1 MRKLLQFIGIALLTL
16 CMAFTGVDKKTVVI
30 DVAHGGQDNGSTIEG
45 FQEKE
50 IALKVANKIKALNR
64 NSAIEIILTREAD
77 EFISLIDRAKHIN
90 KLQPDMVISLHVNQ
104 HTNTNKQGIEIY
116 LSDENKERAKSA
128 DLASKLLYGF
138 EDKKVAI
145 KKAGFYLLRQV
156 DYPIALVELGF
167 LSNENDRRILTSE
180 KGQDELATRIL
191 NAISEQ

>member
-1 MRKLLQFIGIALLTL
+1 MRKLLQFIGIALLTF

-64 NSAIEIILTREAD
+64 NSAVEIILTREAD

-145 KKAGFYLLRQV
+145 KKAGFYLLKQV

-167 LSNENDRRILTSE
+167 LSNENDRQILTSE

>member
-1 MRKLLQFIGIALLTL
+1 MKKLLQFIGIALLTL

-45 FQEKE
+45 FQEKA
-50 IALKVANKIKALNR
+50 IALNVANKIKALNR
-64 NSAIEIILTREAD
+64 NSAVEIILTREAD
-77 EFISLIDRAKHIN
+77 EFISLRDRAKHIN

-145 KKAGFYLLRQV
+145 KKAGFYLLKQV

-167 LSNENDRRILTSE
+167 LSNENDRQLLTSE

>member
-1 MRKLLQFIGIALLTL
+1 MRKLLQFIGIALLTF

-64 NSAIEIILTREAD
+64 NSAVEIILTRESD

-145 KKAGFYLLRQV
+145 KKAGFYLLKQV

-167 LSNENDRRILTSE
+167 LSNENDRQILTSE

>member
-1 MRKLLQFIGIALLTL
+1 MRKLLQFIGIALLTF

-64 NSAIEIILTREAD
+64 NSAVDIILTRESD
-77 EFISLIDRAKHIN
+77 EFISPIDRAKHIN

-128 DLASKLLYGF
+128 NLASKLLYGF

-145 KKAGFYLLRQV
+145 KKAGFYLLKQV

-167 LSNENDRRILTSE
+167 LSNENDRQILTSE

>member
-64 NSAIEIILTREAD
+64 NSAVDIILTRESD

-145 KKAGFYLLRQV
+145 KKAGFYLLKQV

-167 LSNENDRRILTSE
+167 LSNENDRQILTSE

>member
-1 MRKLLQFIGIALLTL
+1 MRKLWQFIGIALLTL

-30 DVAHGGQDNGSTIEG
+30 DVAHGGQDKGSTIEG

-50 IALKVANKIKALNR
+50 IALKVAHKIKALNR

-104 HTNTNKQGIEIY
+104 HSNTNKQGMEIY

-128 DLASKLLYGF
+128 ELASKLLYGF
-138 EDKKVAI
+138 KDEKVAI
-145 KKAGFYLLRQV
+145 KKAGFYLLKQV

-167 LSNENDRRILTSE
+167 LSNEKDRQILTSE
-180 KGQDELATRIL
+180 QGQDELATRIL
-191 NAISEQ
+191 NAISE